1 VYFFIFGAM
10 SSSGSSYSQGRT
22 SPEKALQKLKHFCGY
37 QERSH
42 SDVKQKLYS
51 LGLFKKEVDELISR
65 LIEEDYLNEERFA
78 IQFASGKSRIKGWGK
93 VKIRYELKQK
103 GISEFCIVKALK
115 SLNESEY
122 AVSFKR
128 IADKKWLALQSE
140 KNIFVKKNKWRQ
152 FLLQRGFDHEII
164 KTWSFPK
171 ENEAGSAAD

>member
-1 VYFFIFGAM
+1 M

-42 SDVKQKLYS
+42 TEVKQKLYS
-51 LGLFKKEVDELISR
+51 MGLFKNEVEELISR
-65 LIEEDYLNEERFA
+65 LIEEEYLNEERFA
-78 IQFASGKSRIKGWGK
+78 LHFTSGKSRIKGWGK

-115 SLNESEY
+115 SLDESEY
-122 AVSFKR
+122 TASFKR

-140 KNIFVKKNKWRQ
+140 KNIFAKKNKWRQ
-152 FLLQRGFDHEII
+152 FLLQRGFDHAII
-164 KTWSFPK
+164 KTWSSP
-171 ENEAGSAAD
+171 EETEAGPAAD